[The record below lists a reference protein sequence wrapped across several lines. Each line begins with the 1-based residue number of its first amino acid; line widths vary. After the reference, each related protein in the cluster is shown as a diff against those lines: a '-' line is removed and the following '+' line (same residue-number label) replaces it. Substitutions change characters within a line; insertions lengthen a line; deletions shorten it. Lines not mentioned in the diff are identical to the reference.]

1 MKDTEVGT
9 AKRVAG
15 RWLLAFGCAAS
26 IASVAASGQTVAT
39 IPSTA
44 AGSHLIGGKVVNL
57 SSPGGA
63 FDRYLAIAVL
73 NVGQGNCIV
82 ITCPDGLRIVNDCGR
97 VPRDGSGE
105 LTKDQ
110 VKNLMALL
118 VDSAKDYEKH
128 VLVTHPHDD
137 HLSLIADDVIS
148 PANVSKVWI
157 GGGPGDYKR
166 FTAFQNFLQGRP
178 TDNPPD
184 RLVTSSG
191 VGCKG
196 PAADAGK
203 TPNGIRILSSLTN
216 AAKTND
222 KSVAI
227 SVRYGSFHAIFTGD
241 GGTPVEAEALK
252 VLTPDERAA
261 DLLVLTHH
269 GTHLHSNMDEWVEGT
284 KPKVVVTSS
293 GRESRYGHPRCVT
306 AQKFMTNLAD
316 GFMTHD
322 FTCFN
327 SIKVSQ
333 TVSTTLGMFNT
344 ADSGSVLIL
353 SDGESFGVWTCSV
366 DTDVRCTR
374 AS

>member
-1 MKDTEVGT
+1 MKETEVGT
-9 AKRVAG
+9 AKRVAWK
-15 RWLLAFGCAAS
+15 WLFAFGCAAS
-26 IASVAASGQTVAT
+26 LASLAASGQTLAD
-39 IPSTA
+39 IKSDA
-44 AGSHLIGGKVVNL
+44 AGRDLIGGEVLNL
-57 SSPGGA
+57 SSPRGKSQ
-63 FDRYLAIAVL
+63 YLAIAVL

-82 ITCPDGLRIVNDCGR
+82 ITCPDGLRLVNDCGR
-97 VPRDGSGE
+97 VPRDDSGE

-118 VDSAKDYEKH
+118 VNSARDYETH
-128 VLVTHPHDD
+128 VLVTHPHAD
-137 HLSLIADDVIS
+137 HLSLIAHGVIN
-148 PANVSKVWI
+148 PDNVSKVWI
-157 GGGPGDYKR
+157 GGSPGDYHR
-166 FTAFQNFLQGRP
+166 FREFSDLLGRKLE
-178 TDNPPD
+178 NPPD

-191 VGCKG
+191 AGCKG
-196 PAADAGK
+196 PAADSGMV
-203 TPNGIRILSSLTN
+203 PNGIRILSSLKN
-216 AAKTND
+216 APKTND

-252 VLTPDERAA
+252 VLTPDELAA

-293 GRESRYGHPRCVT
+293 GRKSQYGHPRCVT

-316 GFMTHD
+316 GFVAHD

-327 SIKVSQ
+327 SINVSQ

-344 ADSGSVLIL
+344 ANSGSLLIL
-353 SDGESFGVWTCSV
+353 SDGDSFGVWTCSV
-366 DTDVRCTR
+366 DTDVKCIR